1 MKKIL
6 AGCSILFLTVL
17 ALAACKPADAPEEA
31 AAQPAEPVFKRAWV
45 RSLPPGMKM
54 TAGFGVLTN
63 ETDKAIEL
71 VSFASPTFQSVSLHQ
86 TQEIDGV
93 SKMAGVDSLTLQP
106 GETVEMLPGGYHL
119 MMMGPRQSM
128 APGNQ
133 VLIQMTSAA
142 GQTFEYEVAVENR

>member
-6 AGCSILFLTVL
+6 AGCSILLLTVL
-17 ALAACKPADAPEEA
+17 ALTACKPAEAPEA
-31 AAQPAEPVFKRAWV
+31 DVAQAAEPVFKRAWV

-63 ETDKAIEL
+63 GTDKAIEL
-71 VSFASPTFQSVSLHQ
+71 VSFASPSFQSVSLHLS
-86 TQEIDGV
+86 QEIDGV
-93 SKMAGVDSLTLQP
+93 SSMTGVDSLTLQP
-106 GETVEMLPGGYHL
+106 GETVEMMPGGYHL

-128 APGNQ
+128 SPGNQ

-142 GQTFEYEVAVENR
+142 GQTFEYEVSVENR